1 MSPTMHPVKQ
11 AGRSRVMIVD
21 AEMQFGLKLADCLA
35 TRGYHAVLV
44 RDLESSL
51 AQLGEIQPEAILL
64 SQDSGGSHRNSP
76 GMDALRTVNALCPQA
91 PVLALTQPFHQ
102 TLSGVSHS
110 TDTLPDGSITP
121 HLEHPVEEVLLATLG
136 IPCVRL
142 Q

>member
-1 MSPTMHPVKQ
+1 MSPTMHHVKQ

-44 RDLESSL
+44 RDLESTL
-51 AQLGEIQPEAILL
+51 AQLVEIQPEAILL
-64 SQDSGGSHRNSP
+64 SQDSGGSRRNSL

-91 PVLALTQPFHQ
+91 PVLALTQPLHQ
-102 TLSGVSHS
+102 GLSGVSHS
-110 TDTLPDGSITP
+110 TDTLPERSTSP
-121 HLEHPVEEVLLATLG
+121 RLEHPVEEVLLATLG

>member
-21 AEMQFGLKLADCLA
+21 SEMQFGLKLADCLA

-44 RDLESSL
+44 RDLESTL
-51 AQLGEIQPEAILL
+51 AELGEIQPEAIVF
-64 SQDSGGSHRNSP
+64 SHDSGGSHRGTP
-76 GMDALRTVNALCPQA
+76 EMDALRTVNALCPQA
-91 PVLALTQPFHQ
+91 PVLALTQPLGQ
-102 TLSGVSHS
+102 TVSGVSRASAPLS
-110 TDTLPDGSITP
+110 TDPPSP
-121 HLEHPVEEVLLATLG
+121 PQEHPVEAVLLTTLG

>member
-21 AEMQFGLKLADCLA
+21 SAMQFGLKLADCLA

-44 RDLESSL
+44 RDLESTL
-51 AQLGEIQPEAILL
+51 EELGEIRPEAILF
-64 SQDSGGSHRNSP
+64 SHDSGGSHRPSP
-76 GMDALRTVNALCPQA
+76 GLDALRALNALCPQA
-91 PVLALTQPFHQ
+91 PVLALTEPVHPS
-102 TLSGVSHS
+102 LSGVSQS
-110 TDTLPDGSITP
+110 IDTLSAESASPP
-121 HLEHPVEEVLLATLG
+121 LEHPVEKVLLTTLG

>member
-1 MSPTMHPVKQ
+1 MSPTMHHVKQ

-44 RDLESSL
+44 RDLESTL

-64 SQDSGGSHRNSP
+64 SQDSGRSHRNSP
-76 GMDALRTVNALCPQA
+76 GMEALRTVNALCPQA
-91 PVLALTQPFHQ
+91 PVLALSQPLHQ
-102 TLSGVSHS
+102 ALSGVSHS
-110 TDTLPDGSITP
+110 TDTLCDRSTSP
-121 HLEHPVEEVLLATLG
+121 HSEHPVEEVLLATLG